1 MDNIFTPEEVNK
13 CVAYGDLNLILS
25 EIIKNL
31 SQESIKYSDTLQEGT
46 FKLINTMTDHMV
58 KICDDVDYKR
68 QRDVHFM
75 IGLLAQF
82 NHCDTE
88 VIHKEYRRW
97 CEEFDKLNKPKA
109 NPGGYQWIRNRQNI

>member
-1 MDNIFTPEEVNK
+1 MDNIFTPEEAQQPVI
-13 CVAYGDLNLILS
+13 YGDLFTILKS
-25 EIIKNL
+25 VADNISKNA
-31 SQESIKYSDTLQEGT
+31 IDLQERI
-46 FKLINTMTDHMV
+46 FQVINTLTDSLV
-58 KICDDVDYKR
+58 KIRDDAEYKR

-88 VIHKEYRRW
+88 VIHKEYQRW

-109 NPGGYQWIRNRQNI
+109 NPEDTNE

>member
-1 MDNIFTPEEVNK
+1 MDKIFTPEEVNK
-13 CVAYGDLNLILS
+13 CVTYGDLNLILS

-58 KICDDVDYKR
+58 KIRDDAEYKR

-82 NHCDTE
+82 NHCNKE
-88 VIHKEYRRW
+88 VIHKEYQRW

-109 NPGGYQWIRNRQNI
+109 NPEDTNG